1 VAVGGIGER
10 GRSLVSVEGS
20 EKGGV
25 EIRGGGFEGGGG
37 GGIVGGWEEL
47 LRD

>member
-1 VAVGGIGER
+1 MAVSGIGER

-20 EKGGV
+20 DKGG
-25 EIRGGGFEGGGG
+25 EGCG

-47 LRD
+47 LLRD

>member
-1 VAVGGIGER
+1 MVVGGIGEP

-20 EKGGV
+20 EKGG
-25 EIRGGGFEGGGG
+25 EGGG